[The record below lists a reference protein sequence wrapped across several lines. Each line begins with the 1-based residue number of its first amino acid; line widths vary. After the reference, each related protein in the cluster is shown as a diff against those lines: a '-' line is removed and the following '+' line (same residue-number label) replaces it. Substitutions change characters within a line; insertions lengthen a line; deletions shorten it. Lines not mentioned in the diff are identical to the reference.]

1 MAYMLINFR
10 DRRIKKMKDK
20 RLKEKFI
27 DEKTGIEY
35 IKQGD
40 YYVPNL
46 ILKGTEK
53 EISLGKYGK
62 MRLRFLK
69 EHKKAEYTILLM
81 NNELQKHLIDID
93 KTARN
98 RVEILIKQFAKQENI
113 TEELKVQDQL
123 RWVRYDE

>member
-27 DEKTGIEY
+27 DEKMGIEY

-53 EISLGKYGK
+53 KISLGKYGK

>member
-1 MAYMLINFR
+1 
-10 DRRIKKMKDK
+10 MKDK
-20 RLKEKFI
+20 KLKEKFI
-27 DEKTGIEY
+27 NKKTSIEY

-53 EISLGKYGK
+53 EINLGKYGR

-81 NNELQKHLIDID
+81 NDELQKHLIDID

>member
-1 MAYMLINFR
+1 MN
-10 DRRIKKMKDK
+10 
-20 RLKEKFI
+20 
-27 DEKTGIEY
+27 IEY

-40 YYVPNL
+40 DGVPNL

-53 EISLGKYGK
+53 EINLGKYGR

-81 NNELQKHLIDID
+81 NNELQNHLIDID

-98 RVEILIKQFAKQENI
+98 RVDLLIKQFAKQENI
-113 TEELKVQDQL
+113 TEELKAQDQL
-123 RWVRYDE
+123 MWVRYDE

>member
-1 MAYMLINFR
+1 
-10 DRRIKKMKDK
+10 MKDK
-20 RLKEKFI
+20 KLKEKFI
-27 DEKTGIEY
+27 NKKTSIEY

-53 EISLGKYGK
+53 EINLGKYGR

-81 NNELQKHLIDID
+81 NDELQKHLIDID

-98 RVEILIKQFAKQENI
+98 RVDLLIKQFAKQENI
-113 TEELKVQDQL
+113 TEELKAQDQL
-123 RWVRYDE
+123 MWVRYDE

>member
-1 MAYMLINFR
+1 MN
-10 DRRIKKMKDK
+10 
-20 RLKEKFI
+20 
-27 DEKTGIEY
+27 IEY

-40 YYVPNL
+40 DGVPNL

-53 EISLGKYGK
+53 EIKLGKYGR

-81 NNELQKHLIDID
+81 NNELQNHLIDID

-98 RVEILIKQFAKQENI
+98 RVDLLIKQFAKQENI
-113 TEELKVQDQL
+113 TEELKAQDQL
-123 RWVRYDE
+123 MWVRYDE

>member
-1 MAYMLINFR
+1 MN
-10 DRRIKKMKDK
+10 
-20 RLKEKFI
+20 
-27 DEKTGIEY
+27 IEY
-35 IKQGD
+35 IKQGED
-40 YYVPNL
+40 GMPNL

-53 EISLGKYGK
+53 EINLGKYGR

-98 RVEILIKQFAKQENI
+98 RVDLLIKQLTDAKEKKMLEAIEKTLNLF
-113 TEELKVQDQL
+113 TEGEVQ
-123 RWVRYDE
+123 W

>member
-1 MAYMLINFR
+1 
-10 DRRIKKMKDK
+10 MKDK
-20 RLKEKFI
+20 KLKEKFI
-27 DEKTGIEY
+27 NKKTSIEY

-53 EISLGKYGK
+53 EINLGKYGR

-81 NNELQKHLIDID
+81 NDELQKHLIDID

-98 RVEILIKQFAKQENI
+98 RVELLIKQFAKQENI
-113 TEELKVQDQL
+113 TEELKAQDQL
-123 RWVRYDE
+123 MWIRYDE